1 MMLVICLLSIQEWV
15 FICMLHS
22 LHCNNFKP
30 MRVVT
35 DTLCE
40 MNIFLLIESFY
51 SSGSLGCFYNIAVQ
65 VSSFPLKNDP
75 KSLVLHSSLSNLGRD
90 SARAGYLD

>member
-1 MMLVICLLSIQEWV
+1 
-15 FICMLHS
+15 
-22 LHCNNFKP
+22 

-65 VSSFPLKNDP
+65 VSSFRFK
-75 KSLVLHSSLSNLGRD
+75 KSSEIVGSTLPVKDSSLSNVGRD
-90 SARAGYLD
+90 SARLDIWTDATADGV